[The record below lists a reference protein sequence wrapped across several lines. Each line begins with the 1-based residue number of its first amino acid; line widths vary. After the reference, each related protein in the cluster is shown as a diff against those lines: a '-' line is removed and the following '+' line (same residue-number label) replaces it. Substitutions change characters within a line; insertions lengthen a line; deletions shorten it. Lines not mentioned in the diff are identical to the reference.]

1 MKILYF
7 AWLKSKIGADEEEVS
22 PPAGVSTVSAL
33 IDWLVA
39 RGPRFADAFEH
50 REVIHVAINQR
61 YAHPG
66 DPVGPDDEVA
76 FFPPIAGG

>member
-1 MKILYF
+1 MH
-7 AWLKSKIGADEEEVS
+7 
-22 PPAGVSTVSAL
+22 AL
-33 IDWLVA
+33 VDWLAA

-61 YAHPG
+61 YAQPS